1 MSDVV
6 YMLPSAPGLNLQG
19 RKERRE
25 QNWLGCALRQAI
37 KSIGSHLGGCFM
49 CLSRSRCSF
58 KMRRSR
64 LDFLPCE
71 GLDKHE
77 SELGGTVSNATGQ
90 LTENWA
96 FSSSSCL
103 ARRTSSSTS
112 LSRRRRRRKSPDR
125 MPKPVLTLVSRRR
138 WSSFSSSK
146 SISTSDRKE
155 ER

>member
-19 RKERRE
+19 RKKRRE
-25 QNWLGCALRQAI
+25 QNRLGRVLRQAI

-71 GLDKHE
+71 GLNEHE
-77 SELGGTVSNATGQ
+77 NELG
-90 LTENWA
+90 E
-96 FSSSSCL
+96 
-103 ARRTSSSTS
+103 R
-112 LSRRRRRRKSPDR
+112 
-125 MPKPVLTLVSRRR
+125 VSR
-138 WSSFSSSK
+138 K
-146 SISTSDRKE
+146 QCDRTTHRELCLLLLQLFRATHLLLDLFVPPEKTQKVAGPHAE
-155 ER
+155 AGAYFGQQTAVVVVQFFQVNFHI